1 MDRDRQ
7 SCYGGERLRL
17 SKHERRCQGRG
28 AAPGSHVG
36 VVAPGPCRAPGS
48 VPAPPGQQLALGGGG
63 EQIEDGT
70 APVLAENLGLG
81 CASGVAAHT
90 GGQAMFDGMDQVD
103 WAHLGACGP
112 ATDVPQQIRTLASS
126 TDRAEREAA
135 LAHLSATVMYQHVS
149 ILEVTPYAVPFLVEL
164 LTVATREEH
173 LDLLVLLTVIA
184 RGTPFVI
191 GAGALNAYPD
201 EATAPPKLHARLAEE
216 RGWVRRSY
224 EALEHGVPTYL
235 PFLAHPEAATRR
247 WAAYLLSF
255 FPRQAPVAIPA
266 LRAQLAQED
275 DALVQAALVSS
286 LGDLLEAGTA
296 LPQFLTSYLR
306 AETPPLL
313 RSVAALAFARHA
325 GPAAPPA
332 VLQVLLEAIAHR
344 ELVEASFGQLPQV
357 YAAHYD
363 DFPTHVCQTLAKTGP
378 EHAIPALAEVLRGYS
393 SAGGDM
399 KELRLIEE
407 VQLWRECSCGG
418 SAGE

>member
-1 MDRDRQ
+1 
-7 SCYGGERLRL
+7 
-17 SKHERRCQGRG
+17 
-28 AAPGSHVG
+28 
-36 VVAPGPCRAPGS
+36 
-48 VPAPPGQQLALGGGG
+48 
-63 EQIEDGT
+63 
-70 APVLAENLGLG
+70 
-81 CASGVAAHT
+81 
-90 GGQAMFDGMDQVD
+90 MFDGMDQVD
-103 WAHLGACGP
+103 WAHLWACGP

-135 LAHLSATVMYQHVS
+135 LAHLSATVMYQSVS
-149 ILEVTPYAVPFLVEL
+149 VLEVTPYAVPFLVEL

-201 EATAPPKLHARLAEE
+201 EATAPPKLQARLAEE

-224 EALEHGVPTYL
+224 EALEQGVPTYL

-296 LPQFLTSYLR
+296 LPQFLDPYLR

-313 RSVAALAFARHA
+313 RCVAALAYVRGARSA
-325 GPAAPPA
+325 TPPE
-332 VLQVLLEAIAHR
+332 VVQVLLEVIATR
-344 ELVEASFGQLPQV
+344 ETVEASYQQLPQAV
-357 YAAHYD
+357 LDSYT
-363 DFPTHVCQTLAKTGP
+363 FTSHVCETLAKVGP
-378 EHAIPALAEVLRGYS
+378 AQAIPALLQVLDGLRNTAADGQEPDYWEVCKVAGAFLAAVFTQGELPSVPKPRVLTLTPEQRAALTMLVEDEVLWRPYAQVSDYS
-393 SAGGDM
+393 QLNALSHLFSAYGLPDAR
-399 KELRLIEE
+399 EALRAL
-407 VQLWRECSCGG
+407 LR
-418 SAGE
+418 ARP